1 MRDNRLRA
9 LALMTYSSHQQQ
21 QKQTHG
27 QNNRTSSSRDKEE
40 RRGKKRG
47 GNRSETVEIGSDCR
61 LAYISPRIIS
71 SSSSSPASFSSA
83 TLENLYASAIMH
95 QFANELNF
103 APSRFRERQS
113 EFGEQR
119 DASRGVLSEWDGD
132 LLRSLPP
139 NSISLWTILAWFS
152 VVLL

>member
-1 MRDNRLRA
+1 MAKTIVPDQA
-9 LALMTYSSHQQQ
+9 EI
-21 QKQTHG
+21 KK
-27 QNNRTSSSRDKEE
+27 KE
-40 RRGKKRG
+40 GKKRR

-61 LAYISPRIIS
+61 LAYISPRII

-139 NSISLWTILAWFS
+139 NSISLWTILAWLS